1 MKLVIMNINA
11 SVVEAEKPFVELADV
26 TFGYDNRES
35 LKNLSIQV
43 KEGEQKN
50 YRNRLRKY

>member
-11 SVVEAEKPFVELADV
+11 IVVEAEKPFVELADV